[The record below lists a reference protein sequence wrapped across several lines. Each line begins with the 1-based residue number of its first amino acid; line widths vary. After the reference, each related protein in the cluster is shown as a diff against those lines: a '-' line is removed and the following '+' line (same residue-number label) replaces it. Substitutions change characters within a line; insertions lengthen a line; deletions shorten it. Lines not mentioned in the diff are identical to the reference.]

1 MTKSDEFDLLKVA
14 KLLFG
19 VDMTN
24 LEADEQ
30 LVWIKSIAGETSRNS
45 SLKQVS
51 ETAFV
56 FSAIPI
62 DRPCLQLQGDLG
74 IEGNEAIFGEGM
86 IVETCSLTGI
96 AYIEPLGLTYISIEQ
111 TEVDEQRLQELLSE
125 FKETGKLP
133 TCFTHPG
140 TLFELAGFAP
150 SRFAIKRTIIDEEGD
165 KPWPIPYVIEKAS
178 AADPE
183 FCRYFTGAVI
193 LARRVGDVESKLTF
207 EIPEYISNEQTPPG
221 RVENV
226 ILAHTETEYLCL
238 NLNNGKVFSIGYDI
252 YRAVLSVLSPTKY
265 ANLPGEPLQ
274 PVLIDQALD
283 SLQGKLQGV
292 R

>member
-30 LVWIKSIAGETSRNS
+30 LVWIKSTAGETSRNS

-51 ETAFV
+51 ETAFA
-56 FSAIPI
+56 FSAIPV
-62 DRPCLQLQGDLG
+62 DRPYLQLQGDLG
-74 IEGNEAIFGEGM
+74 IEEDEAVFADGI

-96 AYIEPLGLTYISIEQ
+96 DYIEIFAPTYISFE
-111 TEVDEQRLQELLSE
+111 TEADEKQLQELLSE
-125 FKETGKLP
+125 FKETGKLAA
-133 TCFTHPG
+133 CFIHPG

-150 SRFAIKRTIIDEEGD
+150 RRFTIKRTIIDEEGD
-165 KPWPIPYVIEKAS
+165 KPWPISPVIEKAR
-178 AADPE
+178 AVDPE
-183 FCRYFTGAVI
+183 FCRYFAGAVI
-193 LARRVGDVESKLTF
+193 MSRRVGDAESKLTF
-207 EIPEYISNEQTPPG
+207 EIPEYISNRQTPPG

-226 ILAHTETEYLCL
+226 ILAHTGTEYRCM
-238 NLNNGKVFSIGYDI
+238 NTTTGKVFSIGYDM
-252 YRAVLSVLSPTKY
+252 YRAVLSVLRPTKY
-265 ANLPGEPLQ
+265 ATLPGEPLQ
-274 PVLIDQALD
+274 PELIDQALR
-283 SLQGKLQGV
+283 SLQGKLQKV

>member
-14 KLLFG
+14 KLLSG

-30 LVWIKSIAGETSRNS
+30 LVWIKSTASETSRNS

-62 DRPCLQLQGDLG
+62 DRPYLQLLGDLG
-74 IEGNEAIFGEGM
+74 TEGDEAVFADGI
-86 IVETCSLTGI
+86 IVETCSLSGI
-96 AYIEPLGLTYISIEQ
+96 NYIEILAPTYISFE
-111 TEVDEQRLQELLSE
+111 TKADEQQLQDLLAE
-125 FKETGKLP
+125 FKETGKLA
-133 TCFTHPG
+133 TCFIHPG
-140 TLFELAGFAP
+140 ILFELAGFAP
-150 SRFAIKRTIIDEEGD
+150 RRFTIKRTIIDEEGD
-165 KPWPIPYVIEKAS
+165 KPWSIPPVIEKAG

-183 FCRYFTGAVI
+183 LCRYFAGAVI
-193 LARRVGDVESKLTF
+193 LSRRVGDAEARLTF

-226 ILAHTETEYLCL
+226 ILARTDTEYLCL
-238 NLNNGKVFSIGYDI
+238 DLNTGKIFSIGYDM
-252 YRAVLSVLSPTKY
+252 YRAILSVLRPTKY
-265 ANLPGEPLQ
+265 ATLPGEPLQ
-274 PVLIDQALD
+274 PELIDQALS
-283 SLQGKLQGV
+283 SLQGKLQKV
-292 R
+292 K